1 MPTLIAVHSFRGGT
15 GKSNSCANIA
25 TILAQEGRRVGV
37 VDADIQSPGVHV
49 IFGVDSAGAEH
60 SLNDY
65 LWGRCTIADAAQ
77 DVTPALNGSA
87 GGKIF
92 LIPSSIDPNQIARVI
107 RDGYD
112 VGLLNDGFRALI
124 ADLSLDALIID
135 THPGLNEETLLSI
148 AMADVLAIILRPDQ
162 QDYEGTNVTV
172 RVARKL
178 GVPRMT
184 LIVNKTPSVFD
195 TEEVRAEVESAYDC
209 GVAAV
214 LPHSDEMMALSSRDI
229 FSLRYPHH
237 PISAQYRSIART
249 LME

>member
-1 MPTLIAVHSFRGGT
+1 MSSLIAVHSFRGGT

-25 TILAQEGRRVGV
+25 TILAQEGRRVAV

-49 IFGVDSAGAEH
+49 IFGVDAAGAVH

-65 LWGRCTIADAAQ
+65 LWGRCAIADAAQ
-77 DVTPALNGSA
+77 DVTPALNGTA
-87 GGKIF
+87 TGKIF

-112 VGLLNDGFRALI
+112 VGLLTAGFRALI
-124 ADLSLDALIID
+124 SGLSLDALIID

-162 QDYEGTNVTV
+162 QDYEGTSVTV

-178 GVPRMT
+178 GVPRMR
-184 LIVNKTPSVFD
+184 LIVNKTPAVFD
-195 TEEVRAEVESAYDC
+195 RDHVRAEVETAYDC
-209 GVAAV
+209 EVAAV

-229 FSLRYPHH
+229 FSLRYPDH
-237 PISAQYRSIART
+237 PISTLYRTVAHS
-249 LME
+249 LVE

>member
-1 MPTLIAVHSFRGGT
+1 MASMIAIHSFRGGT

-25 TILAQEGRRVGV
+25 AVLAQEGRRVAV

-49 IFGVDSAGAEH
+49 IFGVDSAGATH

-65 LWGRCTIADAAQ
+65 LWGRCDIAEAAQ
-77 DVTPALNGSA
+77 DVTPSLNGTA
-87 GGKIF
+87 AGKIF

-112 VGLLNDGFRALI
+112 VGLLNDGFRALV

-148 AMADVLAIILRPDQ
+148 AMSDALAIILRPDQ

-178 GVPRMT
+178 EVPRMT
-184 LIVNKTPSVFD
+184 LVVNKTPCTFD
-195 TEEVRAEVESAYDC
+195 TEDVRTQVETAYDC

-214 LPHSDEMMALSSRDI
+214 LPHADEMMTLSSREI
-229 FSLRYPHH
+229 FLLRYPHH
-237 PISAQYRSIART
+237 PISDLYRTVAHT
-249 LME
+249 LVG

>member
-1 MPTLIAVHSFRGGT
+1 MPSLIAVHSFRGGT

-25 TILAQEGRRVGV
+25 TILAQEGRRVAV

-49 IFGVDSAGAEH
+49 IFGVDTAGSAH

-65 LWGRCTIADAAQ
+65 LWGRCAIAEAAQ
-77 DVTPALNGSA
+77 DVTPSLDGDT
-87 GGKIF
+87 GGKVF

-112 VGLLNDGFRALI
+112 VGLLNQGFRALI
-124 ADLSLDALIID
+124 SDLSLDALIID

-148 AMADVLAIILRPDQ
+148 AMADVLAIILRPDE
-162 QDYEGTNVTV
+162 QDYEGTSVTV

-178 GVPRMT
+178 RVPRMT

-195 TEEVRAEVESAYDC
+195 REHVRSEVETAYDC
-209 GVAAV
+209 EVAAV
-214 LPHSDEMMALSSRDI
+214 LPHSDEMMALSSREI
-229 FSLRYPHH
+229 FSLRYPDH
-237 PISAQYRSIART
+237 PISELYRTVAHA
-249 LME
+249 LVE

>member
-1 MPTLIAVHSFRGGT
+1 MPATIAVHSFRGGT

-25 TILAQEGRRVGV
+25 TILAQEGKRVAV

-49 IFGVDSAGAEH
+49 IFGVDAAGARH

-65 LWGRCTIADAAQ
+65 LWGRCAITDAAQ
-77 DVTPALNGSA
+77 DVTPALDGNGT
-87 GGKIF
+87 GRIF

-107 RDGYD
+107 HDGYD
-112 VGLLNDGFRALI
+112 VGLLTHGFRALI

-148 AMADVLAIILRPDQ
+148 ALADVLAIILRPDQ

-172 RVARKL
+172 RVARRL
-178 GVPRMT
+178 GVPRMR

-195 TEEVRAEVESAYDC
+195 RDEVRAEVETAYDC
-209 GVAAV
+209 AVAAV
-214 LPHSDEMMALSSRDI
+214 LPHSDEMMTLASRDI
-229 FSLRYPHH
+229 FVLRYPEH
-237 PISAQYRSIART
+237 PVSDLYRSVAHT
-249 LME
+249 LTG

>member
-1 MPTLIAVHSFRGGT
+1 MSSLIAVHSFRGGT

-25 TILAQEGRRVGV
+25 TVLAQEGRRVAV

-49 IFGVDSAGAEH
+49 IFGVDSAGSAR

-65 LWGRCTIADAAQ
+65 LWGRCSIADAAQ
-77 DVTPALNGSA
+77 DVTPSLHGDA

-112 VGLLNDGFRALI
+112 VGLLNEGFRALI
-124 ADLSLDALIID
+124 SDLSLDALIID

-148 AMADVLAIILRPDQ
+148 AMADVLAIILRPDE
-162 QDYEGTNVTV
+162 QDYQGTSVTV
-172 RVARKL
+172 RVARRL
-178 GVPRMT
+178 GVPRML

-195 TEEVRAEVESAYDC
+195 RENVRAEVETAYDC
-209 GVAAV
+209 EVAAV
-214 LPHSDEMMALSSRDI
+214 LPHSDEMMALSSREV
-229 FSLRYPHH
+229 FSLRYPEH
-237 PISAQYRSIART
+237 PISNLYRSVAHA
-249 LME
+249 LVE